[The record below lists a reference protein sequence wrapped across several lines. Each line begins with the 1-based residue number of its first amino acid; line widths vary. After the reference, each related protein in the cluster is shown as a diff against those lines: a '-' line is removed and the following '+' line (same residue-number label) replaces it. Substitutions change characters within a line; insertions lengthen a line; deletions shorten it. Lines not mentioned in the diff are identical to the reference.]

1 MKTHFSRMF
10 AIVLLLTLL
19 VSCETLMS
27 NTPSAE
33 PATATGNTSILVD
46 SPIEGDQSNPQET
59 TSSNPLESIPS
70 YDLKYL
76 GTWTYSNKNFGSKME
91 EIYKEKVSM
100 PVTFELTLTFHP
112 DHTGVLSTV
121 AFTTDDR
128 FDEDTDVIWSGSP
141 YGGSVFVATRDNT
154 AEHFTMWYE
163 NEIFLS
169 MTDKDLG
176 TMYFAKQM

>member
-1 MKTHFSRMF
+1 MKNHLSRIF
-10 AIVLLLTLL
+10 AILLLFTLL

-27 NTPSAE
+27 NTPSTEA
-33 PATATGNTSILVD
+33 ATTSNASALMD
-46 SPIEGDQSNPQET
+46 SPIEEGQSNPQEI
-59 TSSNPLESIPS
+59 TSSTQLDNIPPHE
-70 YDLKYL
+70 LKYL
-76 GTWTYSNKNFGSKME
+76 GTWKYSNKNFGAKME

-100 PVTFELTLTFHP
+100 QVTFELTLTFHQ

-128 FDEDTDVIWSGSP
+128 FEEYKDVIWSGSP
-141 YGGSVFVATRDNT
+141 YGYSVFVATRDNT
-154 AEHFTMWYE
+154 AEHFTMSYE

>member
-1 MKTHFSRMF
+1 MF

-59 TSSNPLESIPS
+59 TSSNPLESISP
-70 YDLKYL
+70 YEQKFL
-76 GTWTYSNKNFGSKME
+76 GTWKYSNKNFGSKLE
-91 EIYKEKVSM
+91 EILKEKVSM
-100 PVTFELTLTFHP
+100 PVTLELTLTFHP

-121 AFTTDDR
+121 GFTTDDR
-128 FDEDTDVIWSGSP
+128 VEEYKDVIWSGSTF
-141 YGGSVFVATRDNT
+141 SVFVATRDNT
-154 AEHFTMWYE
+154 AEHFTMSYE

-169 MTDKDLG
+169 TTDKNLG
-176 TMYFAKQM
+176 TMYFAKQL